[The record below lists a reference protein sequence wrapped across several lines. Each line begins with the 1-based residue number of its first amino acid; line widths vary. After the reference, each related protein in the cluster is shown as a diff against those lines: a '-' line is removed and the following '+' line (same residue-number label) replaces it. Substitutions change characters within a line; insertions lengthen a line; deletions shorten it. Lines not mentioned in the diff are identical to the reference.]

1 MNLNELQQEIIE
13 SLPME
18 ILHTEQANG
27 NEIYIELTAADI
39 WEAAAYLWRQR
50 RFPLVS
56 MIGEDCR
63 SFAENNRAADGGFAI
78 SYAFADR
85 ANGVLIILR
94 TQLEA
99 GTEQFYSICTV
110 VPAAA
115 GYEREIQDM
124 FGLIPLGH
132 PDPRPLVFHGN
143 WQAGNYPLR
152 KDFDRRHKPKF
163 VNRPMEY
170 TKIEG
175 EGVYEIPVGPVHAG
189 IIEPGHFRF
198 SVVGEPIINLEAQL
212 SFVHKGV
219 EKLFEDCSPE
229 KGFYLAER
237 ISGDETFANSLAY
250 CQAVE
255 KLAGVEIP
263 ERAKYSRTF
272 FAELERLV
280 AHMGDLSG
288 IPQDVAYIFA
298 AGNFNMLRIWAY
310 QLCDKLCGVR
320 FLRSVNA
327 LGGLRKDF
335 LWGQRAAAA
344 DHLQKIKEELID
356 TARIVR
362 GNSMF
367 MDRVEHTGIL
377 QEQVARDLNAVGPP
391 ARAAGISQDVR
402 RDFPYAAYGGLD
414 FQIPAYH
421 DGDVCCRM
429 NVKIEEALQS
439 IAIMEQCLAKLE
451 SLETEGAAIR
461 VSLPDLPAGKCAF
474 AMTESPRGENVHF
487 IRAGEGNSISR
498 YKVRTPS
505 FCNWPAVCHAVAG
518 NIVPD
523 FPLINKSFNLSYAG
537 NDL

>member
-1 MNLNELQQEIIE
+1 MNPNELYQQIAD
-13 SLPME
+13 SFPVA
-18 ILHTEQANG
+18 ILHDEIENN
-27 NEIYIELTAADI
+27 NEIYIEIKAEDI
-39 WEAAAYLWRQR
+39 LGAAAHLWQHLHL
-50 RFPLVS
+50 PLVT
-56 MIGEDCR
+56 MIAEDCR
-63 SFAENNRAADGGFAI
+63 SFDENKQPVGGGFVI

-85 ANGVLIILR
+85 DNGALIILR
-94 TQLEA
+94 TKLKEEA
-99 GTEQFYSICTV
+99 KEFCSICND

-124 FGLIPLGH
+124 FGLTPLGH

-143 WQAGNYPLR
+143 WESGNYPLR
-152 KDFDRRHKPKF
+152 KDFDRHHKPKF

-170 TKIEG
+170 TKIKG

-212 SFVHKGV
+212 SFVHKGI
-219 EKLFEDCSPE
+219 EKLFEDCTVE
-229 KGFYLAER
+229 KGFYLSER

-250 CQAVE
+250 CLAVE

-263 ERAKYSRTF
+263 ARAGYSRTF

-298 AGNFNMLRIWAY
+298 AGNFNMLRIWSY
-310 QLCDKLCGVR
+310 MLCDRLCGVR

-327 LGGLRKDF
+327 LGGLRRDF
-335 LWGQRAAAA
+335 LWGQTEVARE
-344 DHLQKIKEELID
+344 HLQKIKAELED
-356 TARIVR
+356 TARIIH

-377 QEQVARDLNAVGPP
+377 KEKVARDLNAVGPP
-391 ARAAGISQDVR
+391 ARAAGIAHDVR
-402 RDFPYAAYGGLD
+402 RDFPYAAYGELT
-414 FQIPAYH
+414 FEIPEH
-421 DGDVCCRM
+421 HNGDVNCRM
-429 NVKIEEALQS
+429 NVKIEEALQG
-439 IAIMEQCLAKLE
+439 IAIMLQCLDRLKQLE
-451 SLETEGAAIR
+451 ITGAEIRTAI
-461 VSLPDLPAGKCAF
+461 PDLPVGKCAF

-487 IRAGEGNSISR
+487 IRAGEGNTISR

-505 FCNWPAVCHAVAG
+505 FCNWPCVCHAVAG